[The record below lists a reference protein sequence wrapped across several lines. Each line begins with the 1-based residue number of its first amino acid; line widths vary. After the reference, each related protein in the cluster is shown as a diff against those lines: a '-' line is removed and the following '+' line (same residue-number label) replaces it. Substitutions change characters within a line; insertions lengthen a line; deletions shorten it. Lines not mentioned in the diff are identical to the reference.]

1 MMALRALLT
10 ILALVAGGPAAADE
24 AYPTR
29 PITIIV
35 PFPPG
40 GIADLTARPLAAAL
54 ERGFKQPVV
63 VSNKAGAAGAVG
75 MQSVAIAKPDGYTL
89 LLGLVSISI
98 IPEVD
103 ALFGRPPAFTREQF
117 VGIARL
123 NADPPLLVANAAMR
137 WKSVE
142 ELLEDAR
149 KRPGEITYASSGIY
163 GASHVPLEMLL
174 HAAGGLK
181 MRHLPTT
188 GGGPATTAVLGKHA
202 ALWASPPALAV
213 PHVKAGKLRPL
224 ATWGAS
230 RLASFPDVPTL
241 RELGYDVEYSLWAGL
256 FAPSGVPAGVVK
268 ALRKATRQAVADPDF
283 KAAMD
288 RAQTP
293 IAYQDA
299 DEFKAWWD
307 HDAAMLAR
315 VIKTIGKIEAK

>member
-10 ILALVAGGPAAADE
+10 ILALIAGPAAADE

-54 ERGFKQPVV
+54 ERRFKQPVV

-75 MQSVAIAKPDGYTL
+75 MQSVAIARPDGYTL

-123 NADPPLLVANAAMR
+123 NADPPLLVANAAMP

-268 ALRKATRQAVADPDF
+268 ALREATRQAVADPDF

-315 VIKTIGKIEAK
+315 VIKKIGKIEAK